1 MLTWLNKLS
10 DWAILRTIKAEEVSV
25 GDGIA
30 LCDLRKRGDSFRP
43 TMEAALRII
52 KERDLRRYARVVRYI
67 HRVVNAV
74 SNCGLHGR
82 YFFEMRMFMIEF
94 RDGVPGFN
102 ADALAAFYAC
112 LLVHE
117 STHGIVAARSIDYSV
132 EDRLRIERLCVA
144 EQNRFA
150 SKLAAADPARYPVEL
165 LHIDFDERDWNEAWN
180 TNPLKGGLS
189 LVWRALK
196 DKKVEPAAAPN
207 GGLAR
212 LPGNSEAT
220 EGPPLVS

>member
-1 MLTWLNKLS
+1 MLKWINKFA
-10 DWAILRTIKAEEVSV
+10 DWAILRTIRSEEVNF

-52 KERDLRRYARVVRYI
+52 KERDPRRYARVVRYI

-74 SNCGLHGR
+74 SNCGLQGR

-102 ADALAAFYAC
+102 ADALAAFYGC

-117 STHGIVAARSIDYSV
+117 STHGVLAAHRINYSGENRS
-132 EDRLRIERLCVA
+132 RIERLCVA

-150 SKLAAADPARYPVEL
+150 ARLAAADPVRYPIDL
-165 LHIDFDERDWNEAWN
+165 LHIDFDEADWHEDWNAG
-180 TNPLKGGLS
+180 PLKRGLTF
-189 LVWRALK
+189 VWKTIR
-196 DKKVEPAAAPN
+196 DKKSEPGAAPN
-207 GGLAR
+207 AASPHR
-212 LPGNSEAT
+212 
-220 EGPPLVS
+220 